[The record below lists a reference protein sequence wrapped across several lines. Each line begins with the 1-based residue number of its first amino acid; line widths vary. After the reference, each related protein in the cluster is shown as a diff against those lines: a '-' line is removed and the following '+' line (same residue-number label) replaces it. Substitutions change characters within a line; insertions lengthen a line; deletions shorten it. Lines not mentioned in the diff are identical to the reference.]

1 MLRCQ
6 RIFFICLALCCI
18 FNGWPAPAAALE
30 RQLKIGVER
39 NYPPFSFMNK
49 NNTLEGF
56 SLEIAQ
62 AICEAV
68 ERNCVFVLQPLD
80 VLQDSLKKG
89 EIDVVMNVRALESM
103 SEYARFS
110 RPYVRTRSVYI
121 GRPSAMRL
129 NRPARIGV
137 RKDGMHYYYLTAGE
151 KPSATVFVKNGTNA
165 LLDDLVKGNV
175 DMVLTN
181 GLHAWY
187 FLCSDEGRE
196 FDTLGPPL
204 PPEATDANLRA
215 AVRKN
220 ESALVEKLDKAIH
233 DIYFNGVLLRIN
245 RKYFP
250 YTLY

>member
-1 MLRCQ
+1 M
-6 RIFFICLALCCI
+6 
-18 FNGWPAPAAALE
+18 PAPAAALE
-30 RQLKIGVER
+30 NQLKIGLER
-39 NYPPFSFMNK
+39 NSPPFSFMNK
-49 NNTLEGF
+49 NNVPEGF

-62 AICEAV
+62 AICEV
-68 ERNCVFVLQPLD
+68 IKRNCVFVLQPLN

-89 EIDVVMNVRALESM
+89 EIDVMMNVRALESM
-103 SEYARFS
+103 LEYAQFS
-110 RPYVRTRSVYI
+110 QPYVRTRSVYI

-129 NRPARIGV
+129 NRPVRIGV
-137 RKDGMHYYYLTAGE
+137 RNNGMHYYYFTAGE
-151 KPSATVFVKNGTNA
+151 KSSATVFVKNETNA
-165 LLDDLVKGNV
+165 LLDDLVQGNV

-181 GLHAWY
+181 GLLAWY

-204 PPEATDANLRA
+204 PLEATDANLRA

-220 ESALVEKLDKAIH
+220 ESALVEEINKAIN
-233 DIYFNGVLLRIN
+233 DIHFNGALLRIN